1 MDEFIYNALASVFGG
16 GLTGAV
22 SKWMTELFT
31 ALQNI
36 MKNGMMDTA
45 MNLFAVIACS
55 LLILYFYQDLAA
67 QASRDMITLEKLVS
81 AFVKMILAFALL
93 ICLKDIII
101 MLVDMG
107 EALFIW
113 MKDDSV
119 KNVFSA
125 TATGELKFKFGSGA
139 ATDYFPAY
147 DDVKSEFEDQYGGIT
162 KTAKNIGLALN
173 LLIPSILTWIIK
185 LVGYF
190 VCTSNAVMLLIK
202 SVFSPVAV
210 VQCFEDGT
218 KSAGIRYLKSLAAD
232 AITMGVMI
240 VILYLC
246 SALTSSLLAN
256 VYTKIGTLTFDNVK
270 EVVNWENMLYLIVP
284 NLAAIGAMIGAGKV
298 AKEIVGA

>member
-1 MDEFIYNALASVFGG
+1 MGEYIYNALASIFGG
-16 GLTGAV
+16 GLTGEV
-22 SKWMTELFT
+22 SDWMTKLFE
-31 ALQNI
+31 ALKII
-36 MKNGMMDTA
+36 MNNGMMDTA
-45 MNLFAVIACS
+45 MNMFAVIACS

-81 AFVKMILAFALL
+81 AFIKMILAFALL

-147 DDVKSEFEDQYGGIT
+147 TDVRDAFDDQYGGLKFT
-162 KTAKNIGLALN
+162 KNMGLILT
-173 LLIPSILTWIIK
+173 LVIPSFLTWIIK

-218 KSAGIRYLKSLAAD
+218 KSAGLRYLKSIAAD
-232 AITMGVMI
+232 AITMGVMM

-246 SALTSSLLAN
+246 SALTSSLLSK
-256 VYTKIGTLTFDNVK
+256 VYTSIGTLTFDNVK
-270 EVVNWENMLYLIVP
+270 EVVNWENLLYLIVP
-284 NLAAIGAMIGAGKV
+284 NLAAIGAMIGANKV
-298 AKEIVGA
+298 AKEIVGS